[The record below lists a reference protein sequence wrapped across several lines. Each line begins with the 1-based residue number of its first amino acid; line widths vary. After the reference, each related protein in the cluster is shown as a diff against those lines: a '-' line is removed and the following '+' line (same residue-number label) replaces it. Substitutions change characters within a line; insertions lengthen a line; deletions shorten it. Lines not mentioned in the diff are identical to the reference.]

1 MSGALTGFRVLDFG
15 QYVAGPLA
23 AMLLCEQG
31 AEVIRIDPPGGPRDL
46 SAAGAIFNRGKASIV
61 LDLKSEADRH
71 VALQLVDTADL
82 LIENF
87 RPGKFATLGLGYE
100 ALAQRNPRLV
110 YCSMPGFAHDDPR
123 APLAGWEGIIAA
135 ATDTYRPAVG
145 SNASIPRFWN
155 LPVASNFAA
164 MLAATACV
172 NALNV
177 QQRDGLGQHIEVALF
192 DAMFTAIGARG
203 MQMPLA
209 SDMTLDFT
217 GFGVYECQD
226 GRHVHFAPVA
236 PRFMDWFVAAAGVT
250 QWAAEG
256 LLDRAALSTRPEYV
270 LRLRTKLTDLFKT
283 RHALDWETLAEKAG
297 VPLTVCR
304 TTA

>member
-1 MSGALTGFRVLDFG
+1 VSGALTGFRVLDFG

-123 APLAGWEGIIAA
+123 APLAAGAGERGNAVQEPRVA
-135 ATDTYRPAVG
+135 RPAGGPVP
-145 SNASIPRFWN
+145 PRAGHSAGECR
-155 LPVASNFAA
+155 VA
-164 MLAATACV
+164 V
-172 NALNV
+172 
-177 QQRDGLGQHIEVALF
+177 
-192 DAMFTAIGARG
+192 
-203 MQMPLA
+203 
-209 SDMTLDFT
+209 
-217 GFGVYECQD
+217 
-226 GRHVHFAPVA
+226 
-236 PRFMDWFVAAAGVT
+236 
-250 QWAAEG
+250 
-256 LLDRAALSTRPEYV
+256 
-270 LRLRTKLTDLFKT
+270 
-283 RHALDWETLAEKAG
+283 
-297 VPLTVCR
+297 
-304 TTA
+304 